1 MGKEGKDL
9 LPSLSNK
16 GVLDKKEH
24 RRRGRES
31 LTNIFH
37 LLLKH
42 DDDEQGRGASLT
54 SIKHHY
60 KNTPFQYLER
70 RRNSTSGNNWW
81 LAKAAKKG
89 NILLLS
95 LGKIF
100 AKFLR
105 CHSHFFCFGKGTKK
119 CIYYDYLIL
128 SSMIKVILDGAK
140 RGLLFPTSNILPFSQ
155 AWKMYLSQRRHFSR
169 INPQ

>member
-1 MGKEGKDL
+1 MGDKSWVVEEAKACAKVLSKKCIDGEGKDL

-60 KNTPFQYLER
+60 KIAYPLSIFGAEKELDKWKQLMAR
-70 RRNSTSGNNWW
+70 QSS
-81 LAKAAKKG
+81 KKG
-89 NILLLS
+89 EY
-95 LGKIF
+95 F
-100 AKFLR
+100 ATFLR
-105 CHSHFFCFGKGTKK
+105 ENLC
-119 CIYYDYLIL
+119 
-128 SSMIKVILDGAK
+128 KVSAM
-140 RGLLFPTSNILPFSQ
+140 S
-155 AWKMYLSQRRHFSR
+155 
-169 INPQ
+169 

>member
-1 MGKEGKDL
+1 MGDKSWVVEEEKACAKILSKKCIDGEGKDL

-70 RRNSTSGNNWW
+70 RRNSTSGNN
-81 LAKAAKKG
+81 
-89 NILLLS
+89 
-95 LGKIF
+95 
-100 AKFLR
+100 
-105 CHSHFFCFGKGTKK
+105 
-119 CIYYDYLIL
+119 
-128 SSMIKVILDGAK
+128 
-140 RGLLFPTSNILPFSQ
+140 
-155 AWKMYLSQRRHFSR
+155 
-169 INPQ
+169 